1 MTASGDLSQD
11 AGPPTARVIDATEW
25 AGSVG
30 DVWAAEWQRTDRSF
44 ADLSP
49 HLNAAAIAA
58 VEGQAAPRILDIG
71 CGAGGTS
78 MALAAALPDAVVTGA
93 DISPGLIAT
102 ARARAESLLNL
113 RFELGPVEAIVGD
126 HAPID
131 LFVSRHGVMFFSD
144 PVAAFTAIRAA
155 AAPAGRLVFSCFR
168 SIALNPWLSEIIT
181 AMQGAPPPQPAG
193 YMPGPFAFADPDVV
207 RAILA
212 AAGWRNVEARPIDY
226 IYHAG
231 AGPDPVGDALGF
243 FSRIGPAASLLGS
256 AEPELRE
263 TMRQRITPILEHHHK
278 GGAVDFPGAAWLWSA
293 DNEQ

>member
-1 MTASGDLSQD
+1 MTASGDLPQD
-11 AGPPTARVIDATEW
+11 AGAPTARVVEATEW
-25 AGSVG
+25 AGAVG

-44 ADLSP
+44 AGLSP
-49 HLNAAAIAA
+49 YLNAAAIAA
-58 VEGQAAPRILDIG
+58 VEAQAAPRILDIG

-78 MALAAALPDAVVTGA
+78 MALAAALPDAVVTGV

-102 ARARAESLLNL
+102 ARARADGLPNL
-113 RFELGPVEAIVGD
+113 RFELGPVETIAGD

-131 LFVSRHGVMFFSD
+131 LFVSRHGVMFFPD

-155 AAPAGRLVFSCFR
+155 AAPTGRMVFTCFR
-168 SIALNPWLSEIIT
+168 AIALNPWISEIIT

-193 YMPGPFAFADPDVV
+193 YMPGPFAFADPEVV
-207 RAILA
+207 RAILE
-212 AAGWRNVEARPIDY
+212 AAGWRNVEAQPVDY

-231 AGPDPVGDALGF
+231 AGPDPVGDALDF
-243 FSRIGPAASLLGS
+243 FSHIGPAASLLRT
-256 AEPELRE
+256 AEPALRE
-263 TMRQRITPILEHHHK
+263 TMRQRITPILERYHK